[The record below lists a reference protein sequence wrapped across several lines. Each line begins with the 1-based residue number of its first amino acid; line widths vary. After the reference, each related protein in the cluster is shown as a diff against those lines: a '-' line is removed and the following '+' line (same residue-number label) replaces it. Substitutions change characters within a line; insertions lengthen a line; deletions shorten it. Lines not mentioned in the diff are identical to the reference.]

1 MEVLVPV
8 LVGVVVAVVLRV
20 FFTPA
25 GRGGEGS
32 GGPERARWAVGLVDA
47 ETAG

>member
-8 LVGVVVAVVLRV
+8 LDGVVVVVLRA

-32 GGPERARWAVGLVDA
+32 GGPERARWAAGLVDV